1 MERVSVDQT
10 MLDNLEIF
18 PNVQNYDASSVI
30 AEETNANQC
39 AVIDEIKQTK
49 SKRAYYIVKRIQDV
63 LFSLIALI
71 VLSPLLLLTALIIF
85 IDDPKGSPIFTQI
98 RCGKNGKLFKF
109 YKFRSMSVD
118 AESRLEE
125 LLSKN
130 EMNGPAFKIKDDPRI
145 TRVGKFIRRTSIDE
159 LPQLW
164 NILKGDMSI
173 VGPRPSVPREV
184 EQYTDYQ
191 RQRLSITPGLTCFWQ
206 IMPKRNSLSFDE
218 WMELDMKYIQ
228 EQSFLTDWKIIF
240 ATIRAVFHCD
250 GV

>member
-1 MERVSVDQT
+1 MERVSVDHT
-10 MLDNLEIF
+10 TADNLGIF
-18 PNVQNYDASSVI
+18 QNVQNCNASSVI
-30 AEETNANQC
+30 EEETNVNQSE
-39 AVIDEIKQTK
+39 VIDEIKQTK
-49 SKRAYYIVKRIQDV
+49 SKSAYQIVKRLQDI
-63 LFSLIALI
+63 LFSFIALI
-71 VLSPLLLLTALIIF
+71 VLSPLFLLVALIIF

-98 RCGKNGKLFKF
+98 RCGKNGKPFKF

-118 AESRLEE
+118 AELKLGE

-206 IMPKRNSLSFDE
+206 IMPKRNSISFDE

-240 ATIRAVFHCD
+240 ATIRAVFQCN